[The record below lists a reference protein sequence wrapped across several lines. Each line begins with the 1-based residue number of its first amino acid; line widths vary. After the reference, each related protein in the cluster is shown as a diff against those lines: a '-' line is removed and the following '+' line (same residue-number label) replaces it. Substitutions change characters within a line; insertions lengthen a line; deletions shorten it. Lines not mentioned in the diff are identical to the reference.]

1 MIRRKSPSLD
11 VQKKAYHTDRF
22 YEPILSC
29 RTSFENSPFLEIYD
43 TLKSK
48 VKVLKGYVELDQA
61 VFYVEKDELKE
72 ALNTLKSLGYD
83 VLSEMSAIDNLA
95 IDNTLEMFYQILS
108 LNESN
113 KHRKRLRVKCSIKDN
128 EDMPSVT
135 SIYKCANWSER
146 ECYDMLGIRF
156 EGHPFMKRIL
166 MPTDWVGHPLRKSYP
181 LQGDEAASWY
191 EVDKVFGRE
200 YRDAIG
206 PEQRDSARIDREDTI
221 HFARIGKEVPRGEKP
236 SETTTEVIYQ
246 EARKPL
252 IVKKLSPK
260 KTKKL
265 DKRK

>member
-11 VQKKAYHTDRF
+11 VQKKPYHTDRF
-22 YEPILSC
+22 YEPILSH
-29 RTSFENSPFLEIYD
+29 RVAFEDSPFLEVYEA
-43 TLKSK
+43 LKQK
-48 VKVLKGYVELDQA
+48 VEVEGYVELNQA
-61 VFYVEKDELKE
+61 VFYVSKDELRE
-72 ALNTLKSLGYD
+72 TLVTLKSLGYD
-83 VLSEMSAIDNLA
+83 VLSELSAIDNLA
-95 IDNTLEMFYQILS
+95 INNTLEMFYQILS
-108 LNESN
+108 LDEKN
-113 KHRKRLRVKCSIKDN
+113 KGRKRLRVKCSLSEG
-128 EDMPSVT
+128 EDMPSV
-135 SIYKCANWSER
+135 SDIYKCANWSER

-200 YRDAIG
+200 YRDIIG
-206 PEQRDSARIDREDTI
+206 PEQRDSARIDREDTV

-236 SETTTEVIYQ
+236 SELTTEVTYQ
-246 EARKPL
+246 EAHKPL
-252 IVKKLSPK
+252 VVKKLSPK